1 MTCSSSGSS
10 SKNLGAIA
18 AVEKFLFLE
27 VLSMKTSGNFV
38 LLNVVLEVLDVE
50 LSGVI
55 LDLNFVLCFVEVVL
69 FRVVVDVI
77 ELDVSEEVV
86 GFSDE
91 LVIKVDIVLK
101 HLFPPEKFSSVV
113 IVVIK
118 AKQS

>member
-1 MTCSSSGSS
+1 MVTED
-10 SKNLGAIA
+10 GAETGVGGEVGDGVGGE
-18 AVEKFLFLE
+18 VEDEVGGGVGDKVEDEVGGEVGGEVGDKVVLFR
-27 VLSMKTSGNFV
+27 VV
-38 LLNVVLEVLDVE
+38 LNV
-50 LSGVI
+50 
-55 LDLNFVLCFVEVVL
+55 VEVVL

-77 ELDVSEEVV
+77 ELDVSEDVV

-113 IVVIK
+113 IVVMK